1 MIGCA
6 ECRINRNKFKLK
18 TCLTI
23 AGSDSISGAGIQQ
36 DLKVFSALGIYGTNV
51 ITAVTAQN
59 TSKIYSIQFLDTKFI
74 EQQIDAAMELKPDE
88 VKIGLIGNAEICN
101 AIYKKMK
108 EYGCFPIL
116 DTILISTTGFKFY
129 DECLLNSLKQLSK
142 ISKLTTPNL
151 KETEILSGIEIK
163 NHDDKKKAAEIIG
176 NCVIK
181 DEGEDLIYYN
191 NKFEILKFDKIPLK
205 THGSGCTFSSAITCY
220 LAQDYEMFEAIKKAK
235 IFTYESIKHSIKNQL
250 NLTSLCSEI
259 FKPSDGL
266 KMAILN
272 PFFEVEKDV
281 VKENI
286 RQALKILNK
295 CRNPDK
301 ICPEVGINIAQI
313 TNFSDDIFD
322 IVEFSGRI
330 FYDRL
335 DKKLKAIGDV
345 EFGGEHHLARALSAY
360 MKYSKTNNRAVINVK
375 FSEENLEKFEN
386 LKFEISDFD
395 RNAEPKE
402 NKLIEGKTM
411 EFGIE
416 NALTKNPKAE
426 LIYDKGGFGKEA
438 MIRVFGRDAI
448 EVAGKILKIL

>member
-1 MIGCA
+1 M
-6 ECRINRNKFKLK
+6 K

-59 TSKIYSIQFLDTKFI
+59 TSKIYNVQFLDTKFI

-108 EYGCFPIL
+108 EYGCSPIL

-151 KETEILSGIEIK
+151 KEAEILSGIEIK
-163 NHDDKKKAAEIIG
+163 NPDDKKKAAEIIG
-176 NCVIK
+176 NCVLK

-191 NKFEILKFDKIPLK
+191 NKFEILKFNKIPIK

-220 LAQDYEMFEAIKKAK
+220 LAQNYEMFEAIKKAK
-235 IFTYESIKHSIKNQL
+235 IFTYESIKHSIN
-250 NLTSLCSEI
+250 
-259 FKPSDGL
+259 DGL

-295 CRNPDK
+295 CRNLDK

-313 TNFSDDIFD
+313 TNFSEDIFD
-322 IVEFSGRI
+322 IGEFSGRI
-330 FYDRL
+330 FYDGL

-375 FSEENLEKFEN
+375 FSEENLEKFKN

-438 MIRVFGRDAI
+438 MLRVFGRDAI
-448 EVAGKILKIL
+448 EVAEKILKIL

>member
-1 MIGCA
+1 M
-6 ECRINRNKFKLK
+6 K

-59 TSKIYSIQFLDTKFI
+59 TSKIYRIKFLDAKFV
-74 EQQIDAAMELKPDE
+74 EQQIDAAMELKPNE
-88 VKIGLIGNAEICN
+88 VKIGLIGNGKICN

-108 EYGCFPIL
+108 EYNCFPIL

-129 DECLLNSLKQLSK
+129 DEGFLNSLKQLSK

-151 KETEILSGIEIK
+151 KEAEILSGIEIK

-191 NKFEILKFDKIPLK
+191 RKFEILKFDKILFK

-220 LAQDYEMFEAIKKAK
+220 LAQNYEMFEAIKKAK

-250 NLTSLCSEI
+250 NL
-259 FKPSDGL
+259 
-266 KMAILN
+266 AILN
-272 PFFEVEKDV
+272 PFFDVEKDV

-295 CRNPDK
+295 CINLDK

-313 TNFSDDIFD
+313 TNFSEDIFD
-322 IVEFSGRI
+322 IGEFSGRI
-330 FYDRL
+330 FYDGI

-360 MKYSKTNNRAVINVK
+360 MKYSKANNRAVINVK
-375 FSEENLEKFEN
+375 FSEENLEKFKN

-416 NALTKNPKAE
+416 NALTKNLKAE
-426 LIYDKGGFGKEA
+426 LVYDKGGFGKEA

-448 EVAGKILKIL
+448 EVAEKILKIL

>member
-1 MIGCA
+1 M
-6 ECRINRNKFKLK
+6 K

-36 DLKVFSALGIYGTNV
+36 DLKVFNALGIYGTNV

-59 TSKIYSIQFLDTKFI
+59 TSKIYRIKFLDAKFV
-74 EQQIDAAMELKPDE
+74 EQQIDAAMELKPNE
-88 VKIGLIGNAEICN
+88 VKIGLIGNGKICN

-108 EYGCFPIL
+108 EFNCSPIL

-129 DECLLNSLKQLSK
+129 DEGLLNSLKQLSK

-151 KETEILSGIEIK
+151 KEAEILSGIEIK
-163 NHDDKKKAAEIIG
+163 NPDDKKKAAEIIG

-191 NKFEILKFDKIPLK
+191 RKFEILKFDKILFK

-220 LAQDYEMFEAIKKAK
+220 LAQNYEMFEAIKKAK

-250 NLTSLCSEI
+250 NL
-259 FKPSDGL
+259 
-266 KMAILN
+266 AILN
-272 PFFEVEKDV
+272 PFFDVEKDV

-295 CRNPDK
+295 YINLDK

-313 TNFSDDIFD
+313 TNFSEDIFD
-322 IVEFSGRI
+322 IGEFSGRI
-330 FYDRL
+330 FYDGI

-360 MKYSKTNNRAVINVK
+360 MKYSKANNRAVINVK
-375 FSEENLEKFEN
+375 FSEENLEKFKN

-416 NALTKNPKAE
+416 NALTKNLKAE
-426 LIYDKGGFGKEA
+426 LVYDKGGFGKEA

-448 EVAGKILKIL
+448 EVAEKILKIL